1 MSEPELSILNHAGA
15 VITAAMGFMGLAT
28 PRLAARLTGL
38 EGVTPA
44 GRSEFRATFG
54 GLFAALGLAPLLAG
68 APLLYALAGL
78 CWFGAAFGRAIS
90 IPLDRAAT
98 GNNFAALGF
107 EGVIGALLLAGA
119 PFAALQVS

>member
-1 MSEPELSILNHAGA
+1 MTGPDLSILNHAGA

-38 EGVTPA
+38 EGVTPP
-44 GRSEFRATFG
+44 GRSEILRD
-54 GLFAALGLAPLLAG
+54 GLAPLLSG
-68 APLLYALAGL
+68 APTLYALAGL

-90 IPLDRAAT
+90 IPLDRAAS
-98 GNNFAALGF
+98 GRNFAALGV